1 MHRYIKSGIFLAIIC
16 FFAATAYAQ
25 FPAQPAP
32 KSGSVIEIVHADS
45 LLQVKRD
52 SSLMTRILGH
62 AVFKQ
67 ASTTF
72 TCDSAIRN
80 DKTNIIDAYG
90 NIHINQ
96 ADSVHIYGNYLNYD
110 ATTRIAILRENARLT
125 DGKVTITGPELQ
137 YDMNAKIGSY
147 LQGGKL
153 VNGKSVLTSNEGY
166 YYTETKEMH
175 FIQNVLLVD
184 PEYTLSTSELLYNT
198 ATKIANIVAPTT
210 INSNDKTVMY
220 TSSGYY
226 DTEKG
231 YGNFGNRPT
240 IEDSTGIITADNI
253 EMDKLNGM
261 AYATGNMVYKDTT
274 RKMSLLA
281 NKGIVNQR
289 EKTVLAVQKPL
300 LIMEKNKDTL
310 YMAADTMFSGVVRPD
325 DSLAIPSV
333 AGLRRTP
340 ESPTRN
346 LKALQTKRPPERF
359 TATIS
364 PINKGDSIAKKQLD
378 SIPGNIMMFMADS
391 ALKVTRQ
398 KLDTAMVKNVKI
410 APVPEVKLQDS
421 LPGVKHYADSMTLK
435 RPQKDTAEQ
444 RYILAY
450 HHVRMFSDSLQ
461 GVSDSLYYSSKD
473 SIFRF
478 FGKPVLW
485 SNNTTQLSGD
495 TILMFTKN
503 QTADKMLLKN
513 NGFIINEAGPDMYN
527 QIKGNLITGY
537 VVGETL
543 DWMHVEGN
551 AETINYIKDQAG
563 AYMSVNKAQCAIIN
577 IFFKKGEVDKVVL
590 IKDPEGTVYPFPKR
604 PKEQLLLE
612 NFKWDKKRQPKNKYE
627 LMQ

>member
-1 MHRYIKSGIFLAIIC
+1 MHRYIKSGIFLAVIC
-16 FFAATAYAQ
+16 LLAATASAQ

-32 KSGSVIEIVHADS
+32 KTGSVIEIIHADT
-45 LLQVKRD
+45 LIMNEKD
-52 SSLMTRILGH
+52 SISVTRFIGN

-67 ASTTF
+67 GTTLF
-72 TCDSAIRN
+72 NCDSAVKN
-80 DKTNIIDAYG
+80 NKTNIIDAYG
-90 NIHINQ
+90 HIHINQ

-110 ATTRIAILRENARLT
+110 ANTRIALLRENAKLT

-147 LQGGKL
+147 VKTGKL
-153 VNGKSVLTSNEGY
+153 VNGKSVLTSDEGY
-166 YYTETKEMH
+166 YYTDTKEMH
-175 FIQNVLLVD
+175 FMRNVLLVD
-184 PEYTLSTSELLYNT
+184 PEYTLSTDELLYNT
-198 ATKIANIVAPTT
+198 DTKIATIVAPTT
-210 INSNDKTVMY
+210 INNNDKSVMY
-220 TSSGYY
+220 ATSGYY

-240 IEDSTGIITADNI
+240 IEDSTGTITADNI
-253 EMDKLNGM
+253 EMDKLTGM
-261 AYATGNMVYKDTT
+261 AYATGNMVYKDTA

-281 NKGIVNQR
+281 NRGIVNQR
-289 EKTVLAVQKPL
+289 EKTVLATQKPL

-310 YMAADTMFSGVVRPD
+310 YMAADTLFSGVIRPD
-325 DSLAIPSV
+325 DSLSIPSV
-333 AGLRRTP
+333 AGLKRIP
-340 ESPTRN
+340 DSPTKN
-346 LKALQTKRPPERF
+346 LKTIKNIRPPEKF

-364 PINKGDSIAKKQLD
+364 PITRGDSIARKQQD
-378 SIPGNIMMFMADS
+378 SVAANVMMFIADS
-391 ALKVTRQ
+391 TLAKTRQ
-398 KLDTAMVKNVKI
+398 KLDSAVTNIKV
-410 APVPEVKLQDS
+410 APIPDVVMHDS
-421 LPGVKHYADSMTLK
+421 LPGIKHHADSMALTA
-435 RPQKDTAEQ
+435 PKDTSEQ

-450 HHVRMFSDSLQ
+450 HHVKIFSDSLQ
-461 GVSDSLYYSSKD
+461 GVADSVYYSSKD

-478 FGKPVLW
+478 YGTPVLW

-513 NGFIINEAGPDMYN
+513 NGFIINEAGPGMFN
-527 QIKGNLITGY
+527 QIKGNVITGY
-537 VVGETL
+537 VLGETL

-551 AETINYIKDQAG
+551 AETINYIKDKAG

-590 IKDPEGTVYPFPKR
+590 IKDPEGTVYPFTQR

-612 NFKWDKKRQPKNKYE
+612 NFKWDIKRQPKTKYE

>member
-1 MHRYIKSGIFLAIIC
+1 MHRYIKSGIFLAVIC
-16 FFAATAYAQ
+16 LLAATANAQ

-32 KSGSVIEIVHADS
+32 KTGSVIEIIHADT
-45 LLQVKRD
+45 LIMNEKD
-52 SSLMTRILGH
+52 SVSVTRFIGS

-67 ASTTF
+67 GTTLF
-72 TCDSAIRN
+72 NCDSAVKN
-80 DKTNIIDAYG
+80 NKTNIIDAYG
-90 NIHINQ
+90 HIHINQ

-110 ATTRIAILRENARLT
+110 ANTRIAILREEAKLT

-147 LQGGKL
+147 DKTGKL
-153 VNGKSVLTSNEGY
+153 VNGKSVLTSDEGY

-175 FIQNVLLVD
+175 FMRNVLLVD
-184 PEYTLSTSELLYNT
+184 PEYTLSTDELQYNT
-198 ATKIANIVAPTT
+198 DTKIATIVAPTT
-210 INSNDKTVMY
+210 INNNDKSVMY
-220 TSSGYY
+220 ATSGYY

-240 IEDSTGIITADNI
+240 IEDSTGTITADNI
-253 EMDKLNGM
+253 EMDKLTGM
-261 AYATGNMVYKDTT
+261 AYATGNMVYKDTA

-289 EKTVLAVQKPL
+289 EKTVLATQKPL
-300 LIMEKNKDTL
+300 LIMEKNKDTM
-310 YMAADTMFSGVVRPD
+310 YMAADTLFSGVIRPD
-325 DSLAIPSV
+325 DSLSIPSV
-333 AGLRRTP
+333 AGLKRLP
-340 ESPTRN
+340 ESPTKN
-346 LKALQTKRPPERF
+346 LRSLKNIRPPEKF

-364 PINKGDSIAKKQLD
+364 PITRGDSIARRQQD
-378 SIPGNIMMFMADS
+378 SIAANVMMFIADS
-391 ALKVTRQ
+391 TLAQTRQ
-398 KLDTAMVKNVKI
+398 KLDSAVKNVKV
-410 APVPEVKLQDS
+410 APIPDVVMHDS
-421 LPGVKHYADSMTLK
+421 LPGIKHHADSMALSA
-435 RPQKDTAEQ
+435 PKDTSEQ

-450 HHVRMFSDSLQ
+450 HHVKIFSDSLQ
-461 GVSDSLYYSSKD
+461 GVADSVYYTSKD

-478 FGKPVLW
+478 YGTPVLW

-513 NGFIINEAGPDMYN
+513 NGFIINEAGPGMFN
-527 QIKGNLITGY
+527 QIKGNVITGY
-537 VVGETL
+537 VLAETL

-551 AETINYIKDQAG
+551 AETINYIKDKAG

-590 IKDPEGTVYPFPKR
+590 IKDPEGTVYPFTQR
-604 PKEQLLLE
+604 PKDQLLLE
-612 NFKWDKKRQPKNKYE
+612 NFKWDIKRQPKTKYE